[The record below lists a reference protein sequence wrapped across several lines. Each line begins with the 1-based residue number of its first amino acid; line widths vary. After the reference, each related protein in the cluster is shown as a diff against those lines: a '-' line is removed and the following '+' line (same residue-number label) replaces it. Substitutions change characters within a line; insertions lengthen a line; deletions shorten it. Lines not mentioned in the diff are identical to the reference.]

1 MRDVVV
7 LWLEDDGTFEDQF
20 GTEQEATIIRQQ
32 VVAEVVDKKI
42 REGGYGQQVR
52 TWTYE
57 DPLGRRFR
65 KTNDGVSYHQGRT
78 YRMVGEDVEGTWKR
92 AKKLDRKAPY
102 IAPNGKNKV
111 MIIDEDHKPGY
122 EFYENSQTSFVKRA

>member
-57 DPLGRRFR
+57 GPLGRRFR
-65 KTNDGVSYHQGRT
+65 KTKDGVSYYQGRT
-78 YRMVGEDVEGTWKR
+78 YRMVGEDVQGTWKR
-92 AKKLDRKAPY
+92 PKKLDRGAPY
-102 IAPNGKNKV
+102 ITPDKKNEV
-111 MIIDEDHKPGY
+111 EIIDEDHESGY
-122 EFYENSQTSFVKRA
+122 EFYENTQTSFVKRA

>member
-57 DPLGRRFR
+57 GPLGRRFR
-65 KTNDGVSYHQGRT
+65 KTKDGVSYYQGRT

-102 IAPNGKNKV
+102 ITPDGKNRV
-111 MIIDEDHKPGY
+111 EIIGEDHEPGY
-122 EFYENSQTSFVKRA
+122 EFYENTQTSFVKRA